1 MTTIKSYLN
10 DAPGWFLVFLRHDDE
25 ARDDSDDDEQRD
37 AGNDG
42 GHVHHALAVPFG
54 LLAVGR
60 LKQGRCQFY
69 HQKSQ
74 PKSMRKFY
82 REFIFFKTILQ
93 I

>member
-10 DAPGWFLVFLRHDDE
+10 DAPGRFLVFFRHDDE

-42 GHVHHALAVPFG
+42 RHVHHALAVPLG

-60 LKQGRCQFY
+60 L
-69 HQKSQ
+69 
-74 PKSMRKFY
+74 
-82 REFIFFKTILQ
+82 
-93 I
+93 